1 MVCKEQMKSLITL
14 FKQAKLHIFTIHYNL
29 VNRIR
34 EIEKLH
40 RLWTVIF
47 NKIIPLLGTILLMA
61 HAFFSSWDRDIGKI
75 LYNSFLVVWVI
86 GGYYKK
92 TFRILTKYKPFIF
105 LMAFL
110 FLLSMGILWSNDPR
124 YGKCVV
130 NRYEYLALIAAF
142 IPIINKKNFKYVAFA
157 LMGGLFLILINS
169 YLIKFNVIHQ
179 ENPHLYPAFKI
190 TYQVVSFYLGVL
202 IVGFLYF
209 ALHFFEKKQNIK
221 AIFSL
226 VLILPTFYQQIS
238 IHVQGRGA
246 LISMLVAIVVLV
258 IAKYPKH
265 IKKAIPLVFLFI
277 VLMSWLALSYS
288 PMVKTRFADVYQH
301 IIQMQK
307 GNYITSLGYRWV
319 YFDVGTAIIA
329 ENPFFGIGTGEQ
341 KKAFSELVQNYKE
354 GIYFPI
360 LKSFP
365 TYHFHNDYIEIAVQ
379 IGLVGLLLYI
389 LTMYSLIRILK
400 ESTFFPLVIAIL
412 TMFWINGLSDVM
424 FVHRVIIYFL
434 AVFLALAISEVRS
447 RSADYA
453 DYTD

>member
-1 MVCKEQMKSLITL
+1 MIAL

-75 LYNSFLVVWVI
+75 LYNSVLVVWVI
-86 GGYYKK
+86 GGYYKQ

-130 NRYEYLALIAAF
+130 NRYGYLLLIPVF
-142 IPIINKKNFKYVAFA
+142 IPIMNRNNFKYVAFA

-169 YLIKFNVIHQ
+169 YLIRFNVIHQ

-190 TYQVVSFYLGVL
+190 TYQDVSFYLGVL
-202 IVGFLYF
+202 VVGFLYF
-209 ALHFFEKKQNIK
+209 ALHFFERKQNIK

-226 VLILPTFYQQIS
+226 VFILTTFYQQIS
-238 IHVQGRGA
+238 IYMQGRGA
-246 LISMLVAIVVLV
+246 LISMLVAIVVLF

-265 IKKAIPLVFLFI
+265 IKKVIPLVFLLI
-277 VLMSWLALSYS
+277 VLVSWLAWSYS

-301 IIQMQK
+301 ILEMKK
-307 GNYITSLGYRWV
+307 GNYITSLGERWI
-319 YFDVGTAIIA
+319 YLDVGTAIIA
-329 ENPFFGIGTGEQ
+329 ENPFFGIGTGEH
-341 KKAFSELVQNYKE
+341 KKAFNRLIKNYKE

-360 LKSFP
+360 LKSTP

-447 RSADYA
+447 RSADYT